1 MRNLTFR
8 CSHDIIDSVLISESV
23 HSIEPI
29 DESRDF
35 NVEELFFSTTDLNG
49 RIHRSNGVFRRIS
62 GYSWDEL
69 KNRPHSIIRHPDM
82 PRVIFQLLWDYIQSG
97 RPIVAYVKNMAHDG
111 RYYWVVALVV
121 PIQNGYLSIRFK
133 PTSPLFATVK
143 DLYSE
148 LKAIE
153 ASIESDSNDKNAAM
167 AASREVLNNKL
178 GALGVSGYDEFMQQ
192 VLKQEMQSREAA
204 LPVINQAASPIAGII
219 ENDTDQLAALR
230 AAVRTFDQLLL
241 VLSALFGDLEAYV
254 KINEGV
260 RVKSENVIN
269 ISESLRTIALSGGVE
284 ADKLGTKAA
293 GLRPVLD
300 WLRSFSIQ
308 IVKEGTRL
316 SESLVELTQEV
327 DLAVYGLS
335 AAKLQ
340 IEMSALFAHEL
351 LQLAL
356 MGRREDNAGGTADGV
371 IECLHASSTVTVR
384 RALSSLAAVK
394 DRLAALHDSQ
404 SKLLKLSHSLRP
416 IYLTGKIELADFAGS
431 RLARVFS
438 DLSDLLNETVANI
451 NGLQNLLEGLEARL
465 VGGLANGM
473 LVDETIGQIDSQ
485 LPAMLSH

>member
-1 MRNLTFR
+1 
-8 CSHDIIDSVLISESV
+8 
-23 HSIEPI
+23 
-29 DESRDF
+29 
-35 NVEELFFSTTDLNG
+35 
-49 RIHRSNGVFRRIS
+49 
-62 GYSWDEL
+62 
-69 KNRPHSIIRHPDM
+69 M

-121 PIQNGYLSIRFK
+121 PIQNGYLSIRFE

-153 ASIESDSNDKNAAM
+153 ASIESDSHDKNAAM
-167 AASREVLNNKL
+167 AASRDVLNNKL

-219 ENDTDQLAALR
+219 ENDTDKLAALR
-230 AAVRTFDQLLL
+230 ATVRTFDQLLL

-254 KINEGV
+254 EINEGV

-316 SESLVELTQEV
+316 SESW
-327 DLAVYGLS
+327 S
-335 AAKLQ
+335 
-340 IEMSALFAHEL
+340 
-351 LQLAL
+351 
-356 MGRREDNAGGTADGV
+356 N
-371 IECLHASSTVTVR
+371 
-384 RALSSLAAVK
+384 
-394 DRLAALHDSQ
+394 
-404 SKLLKLSHSLRP
+404 
-416 IYLTGKIELADFAGS
+416 
-431 RLARVFS
+431 
-438 DLSDLLNETVANI
+438 
-451 NGLQNLLEGLEARL
+451 
-465 VGGLANGM
+465 
-473 LVDETIGQIDSQ
+473 
-485 LPAMLSH
+485 